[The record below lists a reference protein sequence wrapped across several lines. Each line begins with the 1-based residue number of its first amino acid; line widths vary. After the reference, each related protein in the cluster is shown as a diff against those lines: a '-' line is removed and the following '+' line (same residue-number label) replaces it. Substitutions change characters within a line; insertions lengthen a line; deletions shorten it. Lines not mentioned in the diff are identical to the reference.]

1 MKKLIPAACKKLTS
15 RMSAQNHHEKVRS
28 RERKSVRSL
37 EDRNAI
43 KLKKIAAFR

>member
-1 MKKLIPAACKKLTS
+1 MKKLIPAACSKLTS
-15 RMSAQNHHEKVRS
+15 RMSAQNHHEKARS
-28 RERKSVRSL
+28 LERKSVRSL